1 MWPSH
6 NIWNLKNISLRI
18 KSQKPTD
25 GPPPTPFKYSD
36 ELEDLEEPF
45 DFTLQKHKGKE
56 KLTLRVRLE
65 SMIFGNLDL
74 ILHSSTI

>member
-1 MWPSH
+1 MFLSNFKKSGRFFQILWPFH
-6 NIWNLKNISLRI
+6 DIWTLKNISLRI

-56 KLTLRVRLE
+56 KSTLKV
-65 SMIFGNLDL
+65 
-74 ILHSSTI
+74 T